1 MTTTTITTMEV
12 PLLMRGRD
20 QVGHG
25 RRGFQRLVWPARSLN
40 ERLVYLPL
48 TSIYTGIHINP
59 PTYPNPTNQP
69 NTNSNIPSIQCSGT
83 APCTNCLT
91 FKRTCIFDESLDQR
105 RRVAAKRTADELS
118 YHRDLLQDLFKLIRE
133 ANESHALQLLEII
146 RNNAPSDQI
155 RAFIEETLSGLSK
168 NHVNP
173 ALTSGSVPALTST
186 SGSISGSTS
195 TSISTKSETE
205 KETIS
210 KLEDMRNLIN
220 VEGSSPTIRR
230 KVMDI
235 HYLCDDAPCSVPA
248 KPWTNVTQDADLV
261 SHLVSLYFAWDWPL
275 NAFLDQ
281 GVFLRHMAC
290 GDLESEFCSPFLVNA
305 VLSNACVS
313 SFLLLVFG
321 VVGGGCGGVCGCVA
335 DLLMLLVI
343 VFL

>member
-1 MTTTTITTMEV
+1 
-12 PLLMRGRD
+12 
-20 QVGHG
+20 
-25 RRGFQRLVWPARSLN
+25 
-40 ERLVYLPL
+40 
-48 TSIYTGIHINP
+48 
-59 PTYPNPTNQP
+59 
-69 NTNSNIPSIQCSGT
+69 
-83 APCTNCLT
+83 
-91 FKRTCIFDESLDQR
+91 
-105 RRVAAKRTADELS
+105 
-118 YHRDLLQDLFKLIRE
+118 LFKLIRE
-133 ANESHALQLLEII
+133 ANELHALQLLEII
-146 RNNAPSDQI
+146 RNNEPSDRI

-168 NHVNP
+168 SHVNL
-173 ALTSGSVPALTST
+173 ALTSGSTP
-186 SGSISGSTS
+186 GSISGSTS
-195 TSISTKSETE
+195 TSTSISAKTETE

-281 GVFLRHMAC
+281 GVFLRHMAR
-290 GDLESEFCSPFLVNA
+290 GDLGSEFCSPFLVNA

-321 VVGGGCGGVCGCVA
+321 VAGWGGGCVWVCC
-335 DLLMLLVI
+335 
-343 VFL
+343 

>member
-1 MTTTTITTMEV
+1 MIMTTTTITTMEV

-133 ANESHALQLLEII
+133 ANESHALQLLDII

-168 NHVNP
+168 YHVNP

-186 SGSISGSTS
+186 PGP
-195 TSISTKSETE
+195 ISTKTETE
-205 KETIS
+205 TETIS

-290 GDLESEFCSPFLVNA
+290 GDLGSEFCSPFLVNA

-313 SFLLLVFG
+313 SCLLFG
-321 VVGGGCGGVCGCVA
+321 VWCGWRGIWLRLWVCC
-335 DLLMLLVI
+335 
-343 VFL
+343 